1 MVMDIIHND
10 PHLGDGDEDGW
21 RAATPRPRQQG
32 LQLAQQEQMLAGY
45 PEYRV
50 LGREEIDHLN
60 IYTI

>member
-21 RAATPRPRQQG
+21 SAAAPRPRQQG

-50 LGREEIDHLN
+50 LQRGD
-60 IYTI
+60 